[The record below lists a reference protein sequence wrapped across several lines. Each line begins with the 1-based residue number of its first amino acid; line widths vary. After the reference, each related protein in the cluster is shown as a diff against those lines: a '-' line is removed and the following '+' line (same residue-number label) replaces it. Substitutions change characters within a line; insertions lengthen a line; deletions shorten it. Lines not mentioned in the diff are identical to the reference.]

1 MNTASDER
9 YSPEARTAQ
18 EWRRIAGMRDEDVSL
33 AEGALWIAAS
43 EYPGLA
49 IDDYLAC
56 LHDMAAK
63 LRGRLRAD
71 IATADKLMALNRYLF
86 DELGFSGNSDD
97 FYDPRNS
104 FLNEVIERR
113 VGIPITLG
121 VVYIEI
127 GRRIGLGLHGVSFP
141 GHFLVKCALRDGIV
155 VLDPYSRGVSLDA
168 DELQQRLRAAGSP
181 GDVDGAILALVAWR
195 VNQFKLGVLL
205 SCIAGVFRQLLDGII
220 QGPVEKNQALASIGF
235 LGKVPAHYTPRNVE
249 VDCLFT
255 HGPHLSESDA
265 IGLEFRVCGPFQHL
279 VSMCVTRA
287 PDSVMCKNL
296 KLRTIEGT
304 FGWHMMSWWRNNAVD
319 RP

>member
-71 IATADKLMALNRYLF
+71 IAIADKLMALNHYLF

-121 VVYIEI
+121 VIYIEI

-141 GHFLVKCALRDGIV
+141 GHFLVKCALRDGVV

-181 GDVDGAILALVAWR
+181 GDVDGAILAHL
-195 VNQFKLGVLL
+195 LGAASNKEVLGRML
-205 SCIAGVFRQLLDGII
+205 R
-220 QGPVEKNQALASIGF
+220 
-235 LGKVPAHYTPRNVE
+235 
-249 VDCLFT
+249 
-255 HGPHLSESDA
+255 
-265 IGLEFRVCGPFQHL
+265 
-279 VSMCVTRA
+279 
-287 PDSVMCKNL
+287 NL
-296 KLRTIEGT
+296 KGIYVERADWLRALSASERVIALLPDDAGEEY
-304 FGWHMMSWWRNNAVD
+304 RD
-319 RP
+319 RAGIYLKLECIRAALGDFNTYLRQCPGAADAETVTAQIAELVPRVARLN

>member
-71 IATADKLMALNRYLF
+71 IATAEKLMALNHYLF

-121 VVYIEI
+121 VIYIEI

-181 GDVDGAILALVAWR
+181 GDVDGAILAHL
-195 VNQFKLGVLL
+195 LGAASNKEVLGRML
-205 SCIAGVFRQLLDGII
+205 R
-220 QGPVEKNQALASIGF
+220 
-235 LGKVPAHYTPRNVE
+235 
-249 VDCLFT
+249 
-255 HGPHLSESDA
+255 
-265 IGLEFRVCGPFQHL
+265 
-279 VSMCVTRA
+279 
-287 PDSVMCKNL
+287 NL
-296 KLRTIEGT
+296 KGIYVERADWLRALSASERVIALLPDDAGEEY
-304 FGWHMMSWWRNNAVD
+304 RD
-319 RP
+319 RAGIYLKLECIRAALGDFNTYLRQCPGAADAETVTAQIAELAPRVARLN

>member
-71 IATADKLMALNRYLF
+71 IAIADKLMALNHYLF

-141 GHFLVKCALRDGIV
+141 GHFLVKCALRDGVV

-181 GDVDGAILALVAWR
+181 GDVDGAILAHL
-195 VNQFKLGVLL
+195 LGAASNKEVLGRML
-205 SCIAGVFRQLLDGII
+205 R
-220 QGPVEKNQALASIGF
+220 
-235 LGKVPAHYTPRNVE
+235 
-249 VDCLFT
+249 
-255 HGPHLSESDA
+255 
-265 IGLEFRVCGPFQHL
+265 
-279 VSMCVTRA
+279 
-287 PDSVMCKNL
+287 NL
-296 KLRTIEGT
+296 KGIYVERADWLRALSASERVIALLPDDAGEEY
-304 FGWHMMSWWRNNAVD
+304 RD
-319 RP
+319 RAGIYLKLECIRAALGDFNTYLRQCPGAADAETVAAQIAELVPRVARLN

>member
-71 IATADKLMALNRYLF
+71 IATAEKLMALNHYLF

-141 GHFLVKCALRDGIV
+141 GHFLVKCALRDGVV

-181 GDVDGAILALVAWR
+181 GDVDGAILAHL
-195 VNQFKLGVLL
+195 LGAASNKEVLGRML
-205 SCIAGVFRQLLDGII
+205 R
-220 QGPVEKNQALASIGF
+220 
-235 LGKVPAHYTPRNVE
+235 
-249 VDCLFT
+249 
-255 HGPHLSESDA
+255 
-265 IGLEFRVCGPFQHL
+265 
-279 VSMCVTRA
+279 
-287 PDSVMCKNL
+287 NL
-296 KLRTIEGT
+296 KGIYVERADWLRALSASERVIALLPDDAGEEY
-304 FGWHMMSWWRNNAVD
+304 RD
-319 RP
+319 RAGIYLKLECIRAALGDFNTYLRQCPGAADAETVTAQIAELAPRVARLN

>member
-1 MNTASDER
+1 MTAATGEN
-9 YSPEARTAQ
+9 YSPEARAAQ
-18 EWRRIAGMRDEDVSL
+18 EWRRIARMRDEDVSL

-49 IDDYLAC
+49 IDDYLAR
-56 LHDMAAK
+56 LHEMAAK

-71 IATADKLMALNRYLF
+71 VATAEKLLALNHYLF
-86 DELGFSGNSDD
+86 DELGFSGNGDD

-155 VLDPYSRGVSLDA
+155 VLDPYSGGVSLGA

-181 GDVDGAILALVAWR
+181 GDVDDAILSH
-195 VNQFKLGVLL
+195 LL
-205 SCIAGVFRQLLDGII
+205 SAARTRSLLSRTAVSGR
-220 QGPVEKNQALASIGF
+220 PTSVTFSSPLAMSTSTCTGSF
-235 LGKVPAHYTPRNVE
+235 KSNATSQPATANR
-249 VDCLFT
+249 
-255 HGPHLSESDA
+255 GASSLST
-265 IGLEFRVCGPFQHL
+265 RCGR
-279 VSMCVTRA
+279 RA
-287 PDSVMCKNL
+287 CAAQKRLPTSASH
-296 KLRTIEGT
+296 R
-304 FGWHMMSWWRNNAVD
+304 
-319 RP
+319 

>member
-71 IATADKLMALNRYLF
+71 IATAEKLMALNHYLF

-121 VVYIEI
+121 VIYIEI

-141 GHFLVKCALRDGIV
+141 GHFLVKCALRDGVV

-181 GDVDGAILALVAWR
+181 GDVDGAILAHL
-195 VNQFKLGVLL
+195 LGAASNKEVLGRML
-205 SCIAGVFRQLLDGII
+205 R
-220 QGPVEKNQALASIGF
+220 
-235 LGKVPAHYTPRNVE
+235 
-249 VDCLFT
+249 
-255 HGPHLSESDA
+255 
-265 IGLEFRVCGPFQHL
+265 
-279 VSMCVTRA
+279 
-287 PDSVMCKNL
+287 NL
-296 KLRTIEGT
+296 KGIYVERADWLRALSASERVIALLPDDAGEEY
-304 FGWHMMSWWRNNAVD
+304 RD
-319 RP
+319 RAGIYLKLECIRAALGDFNTYLRQCPGAADAETVAAQIAELVPRVARLN

>member
-71 IATADKLMALNRYLF
+71 IATADKLMALNHYLF

-181 GDVDGAILALVAWR
+181 GDVDGAILAHL
-195 VNQFKLGVLL
+195 LGAASNKEVLGRML
-205 SCIAGVFRQLLDGII
+205 R
-220 QGPVEKNQALASIGF
+220 
-235 LGKVPAHYTPRNVE
+235 
-249 VDCLFT
+249 
-255 HGPHLSESDA
+255 
-265 IGLEFRVCGPFQHL
+265 
-279 VSMCVTRA
+279 
-287 PDSVMCKNL
+287 NL
-296 KLRTIEGT
+296 KGIYVERADWLRALSASERVIALLPDDAGEEY
-304 FGWHMMSWWRNNAVD
+304 RD
-319 RP
+319 RAGIYLKLECIRAALGDFNTYLRQCPGAAEAETVTAQIAELAPRVARLN

>member
-71 IATADKLMALNRYLF
+71 IATAEKLMALNHYLF

-121 VVYIEI
+121 VIYIEI

-141 GHFLVKCALRDGIV
+141 GHFLVKCALRDGVI
-155 VLDPYSRGVSLDA
+155 VLDPYSRGVSLDV
-168 DELQQRLRAAGSP
+168 DELQQRLRAAGSS
-181 GDVDGAILALVAWR
+181 GDVDGAILAHL
-195 VNQFKLGVLL
+195 LGAASNKEVLGRML
-205 SCIAGVFRQLLDGII
+205 R
-220 QGPVEKNQALASIGF
+220 
-235 LGKVPAHYTPRNVE
+235 
-249 VDCLFT
+249 
-255 HGPHLSESDA
+255 
-265 IGLEFRVCGPFQHL
+265 
-279 VSMCVTRA
+279 
-287 PDSVMCKNL
+287 NL
-296 KLRTIEGT
+296 KGIYVERADWLRALSASERVIALLPDDAGEEY
-304 FGWHMMSWWRNNAVD
+304 RD
-319 RP
+319 RAGIYLKLECIRAALGDFNTYLRQCPGAADAETVTAQIAELAPRVARLN

>member
-71 IATADKLMALNRYLF
+71 IATAEKLMALNHYLF

-121 VVYIEI
+121 VIYIEI

-141 GHFLVKCALRDGIV
+141 GHFLVKCALRDGVV

-181 GDVDGAILALVAWR
+181 GDVDGAILAHLLGAASNKEVLGRMLRNLKGIYVERADWLRALSASER
-195 VNQFKLGVLL
+195 VIALL
-205 SCIAGVFRQLLDGII
+205 PDDAGEEYRDR
-220 QGPVEKNQALASIGF
+220 ASI
-235 LGKVPAHYTPRNVE
+235 Y
-249 VDCLFT
+249 
-255 HGPHLSESDA
+255 
-265 IGLEFRVCGPFQHL
+265 
-279 VSMCVTRA
+279 
-287 PDSVMCKNL
+287 L
-296 KLRTIEGT
+296 KLECIRAALGDFNTYLRQCPGAADAETVAAQIAELVP
-304 FGWHMMSWWRNNAVD
+304 RVARLN
-319 RP
+319 

>member
-71 IATADKLMALNRYLF
+71 IAIADKLMALNHYLF

-121 VVYIEI
+121 VIYIEI

-181 GDVDGAILALVAWR
+181 GDVDGAILAHLLGAASNKEVLGRMLRNLKGIYVERADWLRALSASER
-195 VNQFKLGVLL
+195 VIALL
-205 SCIAGVFRQLLDGII
+205 PDDTGEEYRDR
-220 QGPVEKNQALASIGF
+220 ASI
-235 LGKVPAHYTPRNVE
+235 Y
-249 VDCLFT
+249 
-255 HGPHLSESDA
+255 
-265 IGLEFRVCGPFQHL
+265 
-279 VSMCVTRA
+279 
-287 PDSVMCKNL
+287 L
-296 KLRTIEGT
+296 KLECIRAALGDFNTYLRQCPGAADAETVTAQIAELVP
-304 FGWHMMSWWRNNAVD
+304 RVARLN
-319 RP
+319 